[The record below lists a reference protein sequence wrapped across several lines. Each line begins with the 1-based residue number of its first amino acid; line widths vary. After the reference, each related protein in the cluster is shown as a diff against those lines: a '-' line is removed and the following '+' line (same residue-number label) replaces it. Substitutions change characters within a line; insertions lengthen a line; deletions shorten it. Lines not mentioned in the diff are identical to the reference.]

1 MADEAHVPSQVLIGH
16 SIAHA
21 EDLTKRS
28 HVIVFEHFDISAA
41 RNGVRHTLLVR
52 LEEIVI
58 DTAVGNTRSVV
69 AYVPL
74 ANDSITT
81 GEKVD
86 NCLDSVKEALEVGKS
101 AVDQVD
107 DFSVRIPV
115 LAQL

>member
-1 MADEAHVPSQVLIGH
+1 MTDETHVPSQVLVGH

-28 HVIVFEHFDISAA
+28 HAIVFEHFDVSAA
-41 RNGVRHTLLVR
+41 RNGVRHALLVR

-58 DTAVGNTRSVV
+58 DAAVGNTRSVV
-69 AYVPL
+69 VYVPL

-86 NCLDSVKEALEVGKS
+86 NRLDSVKEALEIGKS
-101 AVDQVD
+101 TVDQVD